1 MGERVHAALSIYPQG
16 RSTELGRDATM
27 AASEAARWLRH
38 RRYRA
43 DKPGPHNSESA
54 PTWIGLTQGP
64 HLSGMSTERRGR
76 GVKPGPRVLAR
87 GRDSGP
93 NRFSTTQLGVFSLF
107 FYFPFS
113 FFLFDSFSF
122 HFNF

>member
-1 MGERVHAALSIYPQG
+1 
-16 RSTELGRDATM
+16 M
-27 AASEAARWLRH
+27 AASEAARWLRR

-43 DKPGPHNSESA
+43 DKPGPRNSESA
-54 PTWIGLTQGP
+54 PTRTGLTQGS
-64 HLSGMSTERRGR
+64 HLSGTSAERRGR

-93 NRFSTTQLGVFSLF
+93 NRFSVAQLGVFSLF

-113 FFLFDSFSF
+113 CLIHFLFI
-122 HFNF
+122 